1 MASNSF
7 YPDSASDGI
16 WLDKSDPDQF
26 FHTKY
31 VYLGDNDGYDNCCV
45 CLFRD
50 VNIPSGA
57 SITDARLRI
66 TAAVEDSANSSANVN
81 IYFNAVDTPALPE
94 SWAEAMALAK
104 TAAVKWTNIPAW
116 TTGTVYESPD
126 IKAIL
131 QAIVD
136 RPGYVQG
143 GSVIVIIENNNSDA
157 GAVRYGFLAEDTEGS
172 PL

>member
-16 WLDKSDPDQF
+16 WFDKSDPDQF
-26 FHTKY
+26 FHTTY

-45 CLFRD
+45 CLFRN

-66 TAAVEDSANSSANVN
+66 TADIEDTANSSANVN

-94 SWAEAMALAK
+94 SWAEAVALAK

-116 TTGTVYESPD
+116 TTATVYESPD

-157 GAVRYGFLAEDTEGS
+157 DAVRYGFFADMEG
-172 PL
+172 PQL

>member
-7 YPDSASDGI
+7 YPDSASDGF
-16 WLDKSDPDQF
+16 WFDKSDPNNF
-26 FHTKY
+26 SYNVPY

-45 CLFRD
+45 YLFRD
-50 VNIPSGA
+50 VNIPPGA
-57 SITDARLRI
+57 SITNARLRI
-66 TAAVEDSANSSANVN
+66 TAVEDSANSSANVN

-94 SWAEAMALAK
+94 SWAEVMALAK
-104 TAAVKWTNIPAW
+104 TAAVEWTNIPAW
-116 TTGTVYESPD
+116 TMATVYESPD

-136 RPGYVQG
+136 RPGYVQR

-157 GAVRYGFLAEDTEGS
+157 DAVRYGFFADMEGM

>member
-16 WLDKSDPDQF
+16 WFDKSAPGELS
-26 FHTKY
+26 HSPY
-31 VYLGDNDGYDNCCV
+31 VYLGDDGYDNCCV

-66 TAAVEDSANSSANVN
+66 TAIADNANSSANVN

-116 TTGTVYESPD
+116 TKATVYESPD
-126 IKAIL
+126 LKGIL
-131 QAIVD
+131 QEIVS

-143 GSVIVIIENNNSDA
+143 GSVIVIIENDNSDA
-157 GAVRYGFLAEDTEGS
+157 DAVRYGFFADREGP

>member
-16 WLDKSDPDQF
+16 WIDKSDPDQF
-26 FHTKY
+26 SHTAY
-31 VYLGDNDGYDNCCV
+31 VYLGEDGYDNCCV
-45 CLFRD
+45 YLFRD
-50 VNIPSGA
+50 VNIPPGA
-57 SITDARLRI
+57 SITNARLRI
-66 TAAVEDSANSSANVN
+66 TAVEDSANSSANVN

-104 TAAVKWTNIPAW
+104 TAAVEWTNIPAW
-116 TTGTVYESPD
+116 TVATVYESPD

-143 GSVIVIIENNNSDA
+143 GSVIVIIENDNSDA
-157 GAVRYGFLAEDTEGS
+157 DAVRYGFFADPEGE